1 MGLVLTAN
9 WQPSQW
15 LKVSAVVALITIVLK
30 TLAWWVTDSVALLS
44 DAMESFV
51 NLAGAMFAW
60 RMVVVAEQPAD
71 EDHPYGHHKAEYFSA
86 GFEGILILGA
96 AVGILW
102 STVDRWIDPVPLASL
117 DIGIGLSVLSS
128 AFNGF
133 LAWGM
138 MQSARRFRSEALEGD
153 ARHLITD
160 VWTSAGVVVG
170 LILTQIT
177 GWWWLDLVAAA
188 IVGLNIAREGVN
200 LVWESSQGLMDEAV
214 DAATLA
220 NIQEV
225 LDDFVLTRNGHPIL
239 RFDHLYTRR
248 AGHRCF
254 VDVHMHLPGSWSLQR
269 AAAVRISVEQALMS
283 SVPGL
288 RATIQLL
295 PLNVEAH
302 FDDPHDIR

>member
-1 MGLVLTAN
+1 MTAD

-15 LKVSAVVALITIVLK
+15 LKVSAGVALVTIILK
-30 TLAWWVTDSVALLS
+30 TLAWWITGSVALLS

-60 RMVVVAEQPAD
+60 RMVVVAAQPAD
-71 EDHPYGHHKAEYFSA
+71 DDHPYGHHKAEYFSS

-96 AVGILW
+96 ALGIIW
-102 STVDRWIDPVPLASL
+102 STVDRWIHPQPLVSL
-117 DIGIGLSVLSS
+117 DIGIALSILSS

-138 MQSARRFRSEALEGD
+138 LRSARRFRSKALEGD

-170 LILTQIT
+170 LILAEVT
-177 GWWWLDLVAAA
+177 GWWWLDLVAAVA
-188 IVGLNIAREGVN
+188 VALNIAREGVS
-200 LVWESSQGLMDEAV
+200 LIWESSQGLMDEAV
-214 DAATLA
+214 DAATLDR
-220 NIQEV
+220 IHSV

-239 RFDHLYTRR
+239 RFDHIYTRR
-248 AGHRCF
+248 AGNRCV
-254 VDVHMHLPGSWSLQR
+254 VDVHMHLPGMWSLQR

-295 PLNVEAH
+295 PSNVEAH
-302 FDDPHDIR
+302 FDDLQDIR

>member
-1 MGLVLTAN
+1 MTQS
-9 WQPSQW
+9 WSPSTW
-15 LKVSAVVALITIVLK
+15 LKVSVVVALCTIVLK

-71 EDHPYGHHKAEYFSA
+71 EDHPYGHHKAEYFSS

-96 AVGILW
+96 ALGILW
-102 STVDRWIDPVPLASL
+102 STVDRWLNPQDLSSL
-117 DIGIGLSVLSS
+117 DWGIALSVVSS
-128 AFNGF
+128 ALNGF

-138 MQSARRFRSEALEGD
+138 LRAAKRFRSMALEGD
-153 ARHLITD
+153 ARHLLTD
-160 VWTSAGVVVG
+160 VWTSAGVVFG
-170 LILTQIT
+170 LLLAQIT
-177 GWWWLDLVAAA
+177 GWWWLDLVAALLVA
-188 IVGLNIAREGVN
+188 LNIAREGVS
-200 LVWESSQGLMDEAV
+200 LVWESSQGLMDEAL
-214 DAATLA
+214 DADSQRA
-220 NIQEV
+220 IQQV
-225 LDDFVLTRNGHPIL
+225 LDDFVVECDGREVL

-248 AGHRCF
+248 AGHRSY

-283 SVPGL
+283 TVPGL

-295 PLNVEAH
+295 PSDTEAH
-302 FDDPHDIR
+302 FNDTHDLK